1 MEPLLYLAV
10 FVSVFAFAM
19 ILVYNGLVRARNEV
33 ENGWAQIDVQLR
45 RRHDLIPNL
54 VATVK
59 GARNFEVEVL
69 EKVTQ
74 ARSQAMGAVGGGL
87 AGAAAVGAAES
98 ALSGALGGFFAVIE
112 NYPDLKSGENFL
124 ALQEELSSTENR
136 IAFARQAFNDAVAL
150 YNTRRESFPG
160 VLIAGG
166 FPRREHLQIEST
178 ERAVPDATA

>member
-1 MEPLLYLAV
+1 ME
-10 FVSVFAFAM
+10 FVYIGIVLTVIAIAM
-19 ILVYNGLVRARNEV
+19 ILVYNGLVRSRNEV
-33 ENGWAQIDVQLR
+33 ENSWAQIDVQLR

-59 GARNFEVEVL
+59 GARDFETEVL
-69 EKVTQ
+69 TQVTE
-74 ARSQAMGAVGGGL
+74 ARSQAMGVVGGGV

-98 ALSGALGGFFAVIE
+98 ALSGALGGFFAVME

-124 ALQEELSSTENR
+124 ALQEELASTENR

-160 VLIAGG
+160 VLLAGG
-166 FPRREHLQIEST
+166 FPRREHLQMENSI
-178 ERAVPDATA
+178 RAVPDASV

>member
-1 MEPLLYLAV
+1 MELLYLAV
-10 FVSVFAFAM
+10 FLSVIVVAM
-19 ILVYNGLVRARNEV
+19 ILVYNGLVRSRNEV

-59 GARNFEVEVL
+59 GARDFEAEVL
-69 EKVTQ
+69 KNVTE

-98 ALSGALGGFFAVIE
+98 ALSGALGGFFAVME
-112 NYPDLKSGENFL
+112 AYPDLKSGENFL
-124 ALQEELSSTENR
+124 ALQEELASTENR

-166 FPRREHLQIEST
+166 FPRREHLQIKNT
-178 ERAVPDATA
+178 ERAVRDASV

>member
-1 MEPLLYLAV
+1 MIWIPVIAGVLLLV
-10 FVSVFAFAM
+10 F
-19 ILVYNGLVRARNEV
+19 ILVYNGLVRTRNEV

-59 GARNFEVEVL
+59 GARDFEAEVL
-69 EKVTQ
+69 TRVTETR
-74 ARSQAMGAVGGGL
+74 AQAMGRVGRGPTE
-87 AGAAAVGAAES
+87 AAAVGLAET
-98 ALSGALGGFFAVIE
+98 ALSSALGGFFAVME
-112 NYPDLKSGENFL
+112 NYPDLKSGQNFL
-124 ALQEELSSTENR
+124 ALQEELASTENR

-166 FPRREHLQIEST
+166 FPRREFLQIEASM
-178 ERAVPDATA
+178 RDLPDASV